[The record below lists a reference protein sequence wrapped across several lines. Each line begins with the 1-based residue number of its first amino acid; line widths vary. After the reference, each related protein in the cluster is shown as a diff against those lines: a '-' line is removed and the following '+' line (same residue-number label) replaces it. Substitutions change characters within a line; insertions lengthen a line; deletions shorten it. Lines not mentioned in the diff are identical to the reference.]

1 MGSLMLPEGRAI
13 QPATG
18 MPPGKWEDAI
28 NEGDAEAI
36 TALIWVARK
45 RNGEPN
51 LRFEEVDGDLATFRQ
66 YLHDDPV
73 EDETEEAGKH
83 KEGPIPA
90 GLSSEAESMPSAS
103 ITPEDSGSTSE

>member
-1 MGSLMLPEGRAI
+1 MGSLMLAEARAI
-13 QPATG
+13 QRATG
-18 MPPGKWEDAI
+18 MTPVKWEDAI

-51 LRFEEVDGDLATFRQ
+51 LRFEDVDGDLATFRP

-73 EDETEEAGKH
+73 EDEPAEPGKDD
-83 KEGPIPA
+83 EGPIPA